1 MALYQN
7 TSVNSDALILG
18 NYKIQ
23 VATYS
28 SAYATVA
35 SVQSAVTNLGA
46 GMINSFG
53 HNVTMI
59 DVQAGNA
66 PDPIEGIASETFSVA
81 GDLIEFDV
89 ANVTT
94 AWGGLVTTATAIT
107 TTLSILSGGGKT
119 TLTPK
124 TFLLTNRRS
133 VNGATVETNII
144 VYKGYMTN
152 GPQWTAKSDNDAD
165 PINSFSF
172 EIRGEIDATRTIGD
186 QLYSIHKWLD

>member
-1 MALYQN
+1 MPLYQN
-7 TSVNSDALILG
+7 TSVNSDALVLG
-18 NYKIQ
+18 NWKIQ

-28 SAYATVA
+28 SAYGTPASVA
-35 SVQSAVTNLGA
+35 SSVTNLGA

-66 PDPIEGIASETFSVA
+66 PDPLEGIATETFSVT

-94 AWGGLVTTATAIT
+94 AWGGLVTTATVIT
-107 TTLSILSGGGKT
+107 TTLAILSAGGKT

-124 TFLLTNRRS
+124 TFLLTNRRIVGTAS
-133 VNGATVETNII
+133 VETNVI
-144 VYKGYMTN
+144 VYKAYMTN

-165 PINSFSF
+165 PINSYSF
-172 EIRGEIDATRTIGD
+172 EVRGEIDATRTAGD